1 MSSESILVLSDTAAP
16 PLAEGFVRVADREA
30 ASAQLGNGRR
40 RRAICLDREDLGDA
54 LSDARWLRR
63 RRNRLPV
70 VALVGPSQVA
80 RATQLLAVGVEE
92 IVVRGSDAVG
102 SILARLDAIDRRR
115 ASTPA
120 APRSHRIVARSPAM
134 RACLELVEQACRS
147 DAGVLLQGETGSGK
161 EVIARAIHAGS
172 RRARQPFVAI
182 NCAAFPE
189 TLLESELFGYE
200 RGAFT
205 GADRAKRGHFETAG
219 GGTLFLD
226 EIGETGAGFQVKL
239 LRVLQERL
247 VRPLGA
253 LRETP
258 IDVRII
264 AASNRDLLQ
273 RVDAGRFRRDLYY
286 RLHVLPIALPP
297 LRARS
302 EDVMPLAEQ
311 FLQDQAG
318 TDGPRGIAADAARL
332 LETYPWPGNV
342 RELENEIAR
351 AVAAGQGEVEV
362 TARILS
368 SELRAGRESLPPN
381 AGAETLRETMARFES
396 WVLVRALERHGDRR
410 IVTARA
416 LGITRECLY
425 KKLKRHGLQ

>member
-1 MSSESILVLSDTAAP
+1 MSSESILVLSDAAAP
-16 PLAEGFVRVADREA
+16 PLAEGFVCVAGREA
-30 ASAQLGNGRR
+30 ASAQLGNGV
-40 RRAICLDREDLGDA
+40 RRAICLDREDLRDA

-70 VALVGPSQVA
+70 VALVGSSEVV
-80 RATQLLAVGVEE
+80 RATELLAVGVEE
-92 IVVRGSDAVG
+92 IVVRGSDAAAR
-102 SILARLDAIDRRR
+102 ILARLDAIDRRR
-115 ASTPA
+115 ARRPA
-120 APRSHRIVARSPAM
+120 APRSHHILARSPAM
-134 RACLELVEQACRS
+134 RACLELVEQACDS

-161 EVIARAIHAGS
+161 EVIARAIHMGS
-172 RRARQPFVAI
+172 RRARRPFVAI

-189 TLLESELFGYE
+189 TLLESELFGYQ

-205 GADRAKRGHFETAG
+205 GADRAKRGHFETAE

-273 RVDAGRFRRDLYY
+273 RVEAGRFRRDLYY

-297 LRARS
+297 LRARG
-302 EDVMPLAEQ
+302 EDVLPLAEQ

-318 TDGPRGIAADAARL
+318 ADGPRRIAADAARL

-351 AVAAGQGEVEV
+351 AIAASRGEVEV
-362 TARILS
+362 TARSLS
-368 SELRAGRESLPPN
+368 SELRAGRNALPPD
-381 AGAETLRETMARFES
+381 AGTETLRETMARFES

>member
-1 MSSESILVLSDTAAP
+1 MTTASILILSDSGEIPGA
-16 PLAEGFVRVADREA
+16 GFICACDREA
-30 ASAQLGNGRR
+30 AAGELKSGR
-40 RRAICLDREDLGDA
+40 RRAICLDRNDPGQA

-70 VALVGPSQVA
+70 VALVAPGEVA
-80 RATQLLAVGVEE
+80 RATELLAVGVDE
-92 IVVRGSDAVG
+92 IVVRGVDVG
-102 SILARLDAIDRRR
+102 ASILARLAAIERRR
-115 ASTPA
+115 ARPRATSPPGDIA
-120 APRSHRIVARSPAM
+120 AHSPAM
-134 RACLELVEQACRS
+134 RACLERVEQACHS

-172 RRARQPFVAI
+172 RRARGPFVAI

-205 GADRAKRGHFETAG
+205 GAERAKRGHFETAA

-226 EIGETGAGFQVKL
+226 EIGETGASFQVKL
-239 LRVLQERL
+239 LRVLQERV

-258 IDVRII
+258 IDLRII
-264 AASNRDLLQ
+264 AATNRDLLQ
-273 RVDAGRFRRDLYY
+273 LVESGRFRRDLYY

-297 LRARS
+297 LRARG
-302 EDVMPLAEQ
+302 EDVLPLAEQ
-311 FLQDQAG
+311 FLERARG
-318 TDGPRGIAADAARL
+318 EGPEGANVPHRIGADAARL
-332 LETYPWPGNV
+332 LETYSWHGNV

-351 AVAAGQGEVEV
+351 AIAASDGEDEI
-362 TARILS
+362 TARMLS
-368 SELRAGRESLPPN
+368 PEVRGARSAFSPD
-381 AGAETLRETMARFES
+381 AGAERLRETMDRFES
-396 WVLVRALERHGDRR
+396 WVLRRALERHGGRR
-410 IVTARA
+410 IVTARS

-425 KKLKRHGLQ
+425 K